1 MLYPLPADLTCKL
14 NMNADSGHWQLYL
27 KTAVLHIGIRALHG
41 HCNKEKSWL
50 RPCMQYSRFF
60 FNSLITQ
67 LKSFNGFHNENI
79 PKPRKKKLFEMFKT
93 LQCQTF

>member
-1 MLYPLPADLTCKL
+1 MQQKWSNHFFIKLRDLLCCITLPADLTCKL

-60 FNSLITQ
+60 LI
-67 LKSFNGFHNENI
+67 L
-79 PKPRKKKLFEMFKT
+79 
-93 LQCQTF
+93 